1 MMRRRAFPLLWLAAC
16 ALILAGC
23 ATANRTAR
31 DQSQMVA
38 KNWFKVI
45 RGAQVFPLNPLRE
58 DVKPGDIY
66 IVNQTIETQSNA
78 LQKDGYLPLDHKID
92 TLTVKATAPAMAAI
106 PSFSFVVSRS
116 AGLQANFPVEGIP
129 VGLGLVKSSDVQVS
143 MSIADVTV
151 REVLTK
157 DAYDALRTWNENKAV
172 RDYLKLQARIT
183 RTPLFLRTITTVYY
197 TRGVTASIK
206 ALDAGGANV
215 AAGGG
220 IFEDAS
226 SIDLNRILP
235 EAIKS
240 DAAKNRLVELAA
252 ELNKIKP
259 LEVALPGGT
268 ATYMKSSDN
277 TVSMNQTF
285 TTPLAVGCVGFDAVI
300 HKNGAIGPP
309 MLFVKSL
316 EDLLVQPV
324 RSEDLKEFTFYRQN
338 RACLSQAGQEK
349 MAADVARI
357 TGVDATLAPDDF
369 WREVAFTLNS
379 GVTPETANLVI
390 GTMKDAFTSEGELKC
405 PR

>member
-1 MMRRRAFPLLWLAAC
+1 MMRRKAFPLLWLAAC
-16 ALILAGC
+16 VLILAGC

-58 DVKPGDIY
+58 DIKPGDIY

-78 LQKDGYLPLDHKID
+78 LQKEGYLPLDHKID

-157 DAYDALRTWNENKAV
+157 DAYDALRKWNEDKAV
-172 RDYLKLQARIT
+172 RDYLKLQAMIT
-183 RTPLFLRTITTVYY
+183 KTPLFLRTITTVYY

-226 SIDLNRILP
+226 TIDLNRILP
-235 EAIKS
+235 RSDQERRGQEPARRAGRRTEQGEAHGKW
-240 DAAKNRLVELAA
+240 
-252 ELNKIKP
+252 P
-259 LEVALPGGT
+259 CPGGT

-277 TVSMNQTF
+277 TVSHEPDVHHPTGRG
-285 TTPLAVGCVGFDAVI
+285 L
-300 HKNGAIGPP
+300 HR
-309 MLFVKSL
+309 
-316 EDLLVQPV
+316 V
-324 RSEDLKEFTFYRQN
+324 RHGHQQERGHRPAHALRQ
-338 RACLSQAGQEK
+338 E
-349 MAADVARI
+349 
-357 TGVDATLAPDDF
+357 P
-369 WREVAFTLNS
+369 
-379 GVTPETANLVI
+379 
-390 GTMKDAFTSEGELKC
+390 
-405 PR
+405 